1 MTRTLLF
8 ALLLTFTVGCT
19 KLEALDVL
27 IPRYG
32 YSQKLD
38 VAYGEGKRQTLDVYI
53 PTTMLEGPR
62 PIVVFFYGGAW
73 QRGEKED
80 YRFVGESFAS
90 KGYVTVVANYRLY
103 PEVSFPGFVQDA
115 ALAVKYVRAHAYEFG
130 GDREN
135 LYVTGHSAGAYN
147 ALMLAVDPRYLA
159 AVGGDETW
167 IRGAIGLS
175 GPYNFLP
182 LKEPKDLAEERKER
196 LKNIDTIFNTAALE
210 ETQPLLCV
218 KDDSTNIPPVFLAHG
233 AEDDLVVPENTV
245 LLAKRLKERGVDVES
260 HIYAGMNH
268 AGPAKMLAT
277 TFRDNAPVFADI
289 DGFMKRTQT
298 K

>member
-1 MTRTLLF
+1 MIRSLIF
-8 ALLLTFTVGCT
+8 ALLLTLTAGCT
-19 KLEALDVL
+19 KLEMLDAL

-38 VAYGEGKRQTLDVYI
+38 VAYGEGKRQKLDIYMPV
-53 PTTMLEGPR
+53 TKSEAPR

-115 ALAVKYVRAHAYEFG
+115 AQVVNYVHAHADEIG
-130 GDREN
+130 GDADN
-135 LYVTGHSAGAYN
+135 LYVAGHSAGAYN
-147 ALMLAVDPRYLA
+147 ALMLVLDPRYLTA
-159 AVGGDETW
+159 AGCEPGW
-167 IRGAIGLS
+167 IRGVIGLS

-182 LKEPKDLAEERKER
+182 LVDRPDVQEERRER
-196 LKNIDTIFNTAALE
+196 LMNIGTIFKDAPLE

-218 KDDSTNIPPVFLAHG
+218 KDDSTGIPPVFLASG
-233 AEDDLVVPENTV
+233 ADDDLVLPENTV
-245 LLAKRLKERGVDVES
+245 SLAKRLKERGVDVEE
-260 HIYAGMNH
+260 HLYPGLNH
-268 AGPAKMLAT
+268 ADTAKMLAT

-289 DGFMKRTQT
+289 EGFIKRT
-298 K
+298 KK